1 MGFPPIHTFL
11 TEGGISS
18 LGAEVPVHRSPVAE
32 EWPGDW
38 PIGEQRIETRQQW
51 NLEDLAHC
59 LESKPP
65 YFFPLSQDWMAS
77 PLPHATSR

>member
-38 PIGEQRIETRQQW
+38 PIGEQRIETRQQ
-51 NLEDLAHC
+51 
-59 LESKPP
+59 
-65 YFFPLSQDWMAS
+65 
-77 PLPHATSR
+77 